1 MRHVADVVFVLCWL
15 GLATV
20 CVFRPVIMARWVKQA
35 HPSLDENDRTILWFI
50 RILGIGNLALSLA
63 LSVVIIRSFGG

>member
-1 MRHVADVVFVLCWL
+1 MRHVADVVIVLGWI
-15 GLATV
+15 GLAMV

-35 HPSLDENDRTILWFI
+35 HPNLDENDRTVLWFI
-50 RILGIGNLALSLA
+50 RILGVGNLALSVA